1 MKRMRIHVLM
11 FCLLFCLTAM
21 AEGERDSE
29 HQTQTIAHRGD
40 WRPEGSAQ
48 NSRASLRR
56 ALEQGIFG
64 SEIDVWLTLDGHIM
78 VDHDGKRDGLSL
90 QDTTFA
96 ACRHLLLSNGEIM
109 PQLKDLLKIL
119 KKSKSPTRL
128 VVEIKRHRDPQRSRE
143 CAAAVV
149 RAICRRHL
157 QDRVLYISFS
167 PEACQTIHQLQPGAD
182 IAYLGGDRTPAE
194 LHALGLTGLD
204 YNIKV
209 FRQHPEWVQ
218 QAHDLGMNVNVWTV
232 NEPDDIREMRDLGV
246 DFITTDH
253 PAVCQQM
260 VAEPKK

>member
-1 MKRMRIHVLM
+1 MKRMRIHVLI

-96 ACRHLLLSNGEIM
+96 ACRHLLLSNGEKM

-119 KKSKSPTRL
+119 KK
-128 VVEIKRHRDPQRSRE
+128 
-143 CAAAVV
+143 
-149 RAICRRHL
+149 
-157 QDRVLYISFS
+157 RVLVTSH
-167 PEACQTIHQLQPGAD
+167 HQ
-182 IAYLGGDRTPAE
+182 E
-194 LHALGLTGLD
+194 
-204 YNIKV
+204 
-209 FRQHPEWVQ
+209 
-218 QAHDLGMNVNVWTV
+218 
-232 NEPDDIREMRDLGV
+232 
-246 DFITTDH
+246 
-253 PAVCQQM
+253 
-260 VAEPKK
+260 